1 MFVWLQ
7 EFLKLE
13 MDGRRKYNRWRGGE
27 GKSIFLTYHCVVVFM
42 KIQQV
47 VFVLGLFV
55 MRSLGRVPEGQI

>member
-1 MFVWLQ
+1 
-7 EFLKLE
+7 
-13 MDGRRKYNRWRGGE
+13 
-27 GKSIFLTYHCVVVFM
+27 M